1 MIREIK
7 LKAFA
12 RGNIVDVVS
21 IDFINKYITWD
32 DNQYDRCYPP
42 NKCFEIESFEEI
54 TLMQFTG
61 LKDKNGKDIYE
72 GDICKAIYTGSSAMV
87 YKNQIEWNES
97 EYSFSFANAPLWTWE
112 QIEVIGNIYEHPEL
126 IKQHL

>member
-1 MIREIK
+1 MSREIK

-42 NKCFEIESFEEI
+42 NKCFEIESFKEI

-61 LKDKNGKDIYE
+61 LKDKNGKDIYG
-72 GDICKAIYTGSSAMV
+72 GDLILSPFTSEPVQVIYDNEFAQFTYGGAEFNVEHKAKYT
-87 YKNQIEWNES
+87 
-97 EYSFSFANAPLWTWE
+97 
-112 QIEVIGNIYEHPEL
+112 EVIGNIYETPQL
-126 IKQHL
+126 LQQDL